1 MKIIL
6 KDVYLENLNYLKN
19 KISNSHHQDLLLQKP
34 GINHYS
40 LLSYLSKK
48 INNSIIVELG
58 TYAGTSALALSTN
71 PTNIVETYDLS
82 GDPFAIIDA
91 PKNIKRNIGNIFEL
105 NDEKKLLKAELI
117 FLDTAH
123 NGDFENQILKYLN
136 KNNYKGIL
144 LIDDIYWNGKMY
156 YFWSAIKNRKI
167 DLTLIGHGD
176 GDGPNGNISGTGI
189 VDFNNNIDID
199 YSDLKKR
206 LSTRIKI
213 SYLKLKYFFKSIF
226 IKNRFKN

>member
-1 MKIIL
+1 
-6 KDVYLENLNYLKN
+6 
-19 KISNSHHQDLLLQKP
+19 
-34 GINHYS
+34 
-40 LLSYLSKK
+40 
-48 INNSIIVELG
+48 
-58 TYAGTSALALSTN
+58 
-71 PTNIVETYDLS
+71 
-82 GDPFAIIDA
+82 
-91 PKNIKRNIGNIFEL
+91 
-105 NDEKKLLKAELI
+105 
-117 FLDTAH
+117 
-123 NGDFENQILKYLN
+123 
-136 KNNYKGIL
+136 
-144 LIDDIYWNGKMY
+144 MY